1 MDLQLEGKVALVTG
15 GNRGLGKV
23 IAAEFGRNGMDVA
36 ILARNQALLESA
48 AKELS
53 QETGRKVLPFQA
65 DTTDEAQVQRAVK
78 QVADAFGRIDV
89 LVNSA
94 ARASTPGPSAIE
106 QTDENI
112 LADFHVKVLGYLHV
126 ARAVVPYMRQQGWG
140 RIINLSGMGALLVG
154 NLSTTIRNVSVVSL
168 TKTLANELAPH
179 GIGVVCIHP
188 SNVYTD
194 NFEQR
199 FGAAAQRAGV
209 SLDEYAQRLGKD
221 NPIGRMVNDED
232 IAYAATML
240 ASPRA
245 AAICGETIVVNG
257 GSSNSIRY

>member
-1 MDLQLEGKVALVTG
+1 VDLQLEGKVALVTG
-15 GNRGLGKV
+15 GNRGLGKA

-36 ILARNQALLESA
+36 ILARNWSLLTASA
-48 AKELS
+48 ETLAR
-53 QETGRKVLPFQA
+53 ETGRRVLPFQA
-65 DTTDEAQVQRAVK
+65 DTTDEAEVKRAVE
-78 QVADAFGRIDV
+78 AAAEAFGRIDV

-94 ARASTPGPSAIE
+94 ARASTPGPSALE

-126 ARAVVPYMRQQGWG
+126 ARAVAPYMRKQGWG

-168 TKTLANELAPH
+168 TKTLANELAPQ

-194 NFEQR
+194 NFEAR
-199 FGAAAQRAGV
+199 FGAAAQRAGL
-209 SLDEYAQRLGKD
+209 SLEQYARRLGQEV
-221 NPIGRMVNDED
+221 PIGRMVNDAD

-245 AAICGETIVVNG
+245 SAICGETIVVNG
-257 GSSNSIRY
+257 GAGGTIRY